1 MRTFVIVYHGS
12 CEHCACQGKKTK
24 ILFRLCISM
33 SIIVVVTSFIFRQVK
48 SKKCNKSHDLMQHV
62 QMVKDEL

>member
-1 MRTFVIVYHGS
+1 
-12 CEHCACQGKKTK
+12 
-24 ILFRLCISM
+24 M

-62 QMVKDEL
+62 QMVKDELWETSNPKNEQ